1 MYNSPIVAGS
11 SSQSCAEWDQEQSA
25 RDVSRCVV
33 EVGRWY
39 GCPQRTWSWMRL
51 GNWTHADFA
60 HEEVRLGIS
69 GWQYDICCNDRN
81 PSVRNYLA
89 AIGYCSNLTCEF
101 NPGANLC
108 IRSPKVSCYDG
119 SSRDLLSVSNQCCYN
134 SSGDLIL
141 PGESGAGSL
150 DYHVNSIPNMASHLW
165 SELDPYKKC
174 CIYTN
179 DCDVYYKHRPT
190 VIGSYWPRNILIGR
204 GDPDIQTVDGLS
216 YPFMGLG
223 VFTMLKSDLKVPTN
237 FQVSTRRVGNGTVFS
252 GFVITHNDNKLEC
265 AINENATFEAA
276 INGENLTFGDFVKEY
291 TLSNISVKESDD
303 LKTFTFEFVQTGLVV
318 RVVILQDFL
327 NLMISVPPTFKHHM
341 NGLMGY
347 YDGNTTNDFTAASSY
362 SKLSSR
368 FSVFL

>member
-1 MYNSPIVAGS
+1 M
-11 SSQSCAEWDQEQSA
+11 D
-25 RDVSRCVV
+25 
-33 EVGRWY
+33 VGRWY
-39 GCPQRTWSWMRL
+39 GCPQRTWSWWRL
-51 GNWTHADFA
+51 GNWNDADFA

-81 PSVRNYLA
+81 PSVRDYLD
-89 AIGYCSNLTCEF
+89 AIGYCSKLTCEF

-119 SSRDLLSVSNQCCYN
+119 VSRDLHSVSNQCCYN
-134 SSGDLIL
+134 STGDLIL

-150 DYHVNSIPNMASHLW
+150 DYQVNSIPNMASHLW
-165 SELDPYKKC
+165 SELDPYEKC
-174 CIYTN
+174 CIDTN
-179 DCDVYYKHRPT
+179 NCDLYYKHRPT

-223 VFTMLKSDLKVPTN
+223 VFTMLKTDLRVPTT

-265 AINENATFEAA
+265 AIYENATFEAA
-276 INGENLTFGDFVKEY
+276 VNGEKLDFGDVVKEY

-303 LKTFTFEFVQTGLVV
+303 MKTFTFEFVQTGLVV
-318 RVVILQDFL
+318 RVVISQDFL
-327 NLMISVPPTFKHHM
+327 NLMISVPPTFKHKI

-347 YDGNTTNDFTAASSY
+347 YDGNTTNDFTAAS
-362 SKLSSR
+362 
-368 FSVFL
+368 